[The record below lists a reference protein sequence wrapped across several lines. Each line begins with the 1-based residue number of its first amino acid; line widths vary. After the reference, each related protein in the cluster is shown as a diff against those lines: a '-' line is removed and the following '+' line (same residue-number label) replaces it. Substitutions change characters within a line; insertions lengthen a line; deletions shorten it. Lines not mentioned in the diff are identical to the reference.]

1 MLPLASILKASLYC
15 SAVVPGSQFFSVD
28 TNHLEPDSGVRLAGP
43 GEMPAEHGARDR
55 WLRESIEPLGGDGF
69 GTADED
75 LRVVVPPGAV
85 LITHCEHR
93 SLPDGSLLLSTW
105 DSLVKADRCC
115 VQTTSFTGLRD
126 TAAATLRGDR
136 W

>member
-1 MLPLASILKASLYC
+1 MHTPASVVRDIKTRSVIIMYYPSGATLDQGPT
-15 SAVVPGSQFFSVD
+15 AVVPGSQFFSVD
-28 TNHLEPDSGVRLAGP
+28 TRHLEPDSGVRLAGP

-85 LITHCEHR
+85 LITHCEHH
-93 SLPDGSLLLSTW
+93 SLPDGSLLH
-105 DSLVKADRCC
+105 
-115 VQTTSFTGLRD
+115 SFE
-126 TAAATLRGDR
+126 
-136 W
+136 